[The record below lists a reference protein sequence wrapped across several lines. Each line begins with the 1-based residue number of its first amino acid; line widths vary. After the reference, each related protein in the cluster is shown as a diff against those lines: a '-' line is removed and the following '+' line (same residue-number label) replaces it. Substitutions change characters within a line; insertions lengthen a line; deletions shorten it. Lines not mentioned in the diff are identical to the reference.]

1 MYQIVECASTR
12 GLQDNSFHMVFHFKS
27 LLGTLGNSP
36 GCLNLSRFRLA
47 TSASL
52 FFCSRIC
59 QKFFCSSKILGP
71 STFFLLH
78 LLLVFLLYAFYLLV
92 EVLLPF
98 LFRQV
103 LSVFRNCEL
112 AIIQVTRTNVE
123 VIILIWPTQ
132 DGGDRGIPFG
142 QRLLRAIPL
151 CRRRIHYER
160 YKWSRGAGAGQ
171 VHLLSL
177 PYLAGLAAGVRK
189 SSSGRVT
196 RLCSPV
202 QSLNLQYLF
211 YSSVI
216 RPTFVRPAR
225 SYRHLHHGKTT
236 FPAALGRSLHRDPG
250 PHYDSD
256 IRGSIAYAR
265 ANTKNGILT
274 QQEFAEIERGFGI
287 VLKEWEEGRFEIK
300 PGVDEDIH
308 TANERRLG
316 EVIGKDIAGKL
327 HTGRSRNDQVATDM
341 RLWLRDQLDTLE
353 GYLVDLLKV
362 IAARAEKDIEAVMPG
377 YTHLQ
382 RAQPIR
388 WSHWML
394 MYASF
399 FTSDLAR
406 IRELK
411 TRVNKCPL
419 GCGALAGNPF
429 NVDRDA
435 IAKEL
440 GFDGLIMN
448 SLAGVGDRDFVVETL
463 QWGSTLMMHM
473 SRWAED
479 LIIYSSG
486 EFSFVKLADAYSTGS
501 SLMPQKK
508 NPDSL
513 ELLRGKSG
521 RVFGQMAGLM
531 MSVKGIPSTYNKD
544 LQESVEPLLDHVKTV
559 GDSLQIATGVLSTL
573 AIQPENMLKSLTPDM
588 LATDLA
594 DYLVRKGVPFRET
607 HHISGQVVALAEK
620 ENKPMDQL
628 SFQQLQ
634 SVDQRFEQN
643 VMEKRRDGTD
653 RGREEGACRW
663 KMMDKDQVCSVLQ
676 CSGRPQVTATAASA
690 GWSME

>member
-1 MYQIVECASTR
+1 MAKQPSQQLWGGRFT
-12 GLQDNSFHMVFHFKS
+12 
-27 LLGTLGNSP
+27 GTLDP
-36 GCLNLSRFRLA
+36 
-47 TSASL
+47 
-52 FFCSRIC
+52 IM
-59 QKFFCSSKILGP
+59 
-71 STFFLLH
+71 
-78 LLLVFLLYAFYLLV
+78 
-92 EVLLPF
+92 
-98 LFRQV
+98 
-103 LSVFRNCEL
+103 
-112 AIIQVTRTNVE
+112 
-123 VIILIWPTQ
+123 TQ
-132 DGGDRGIPFG
+132 YNESIYFDR
-142 QRLLRAIPL
+142 
-151 CRRRIHYER
+151 
-160 YKWSRGAGAGQ
+160 
-171 VHLLSL
+171 V
-177 PYLAGLAAGVRK
+177 
-189 SSSGRVT
+189 
-196 RLCSPV
+196 
-202 QSLNLQYLF
+202 F
-211 YSSVI
+211 YSQDV
-216 RPTFVRPAR
+216 
-225 SYRHLHHGKTT
+225 
-236 FPAALGRSLHRDPG
+236 
-250 PHYDSD
+250 
-256 IRGSIAYAR
+256 RGSIAYAR

-440 GFDGLIMN
+440 GFDGLTMN

-486 EFSFVKLADAYSTGS
+486 EFSFVKLA
-501 SLMPQKK
+501 
-508 NPDSL
+508 
-513 ELLRGKSG
+513 
-521 RVFGQMAGLM
+521 
-531 MSVKGIPSTYNKD
+531 
-544 LQESVEPLLDHVKTV
+544 
-559 GDSLQIATGVLSTL
+559 
-573 AIQPENMLKSLTPDM
+573 
-588 LATDLA
+588 
-594 DYLVRKGVPFRET
+594 
-607 HHISGQVVALAEK
+607 
-620 ENKPMDQL
+620 
-628 SFQQLQ
+628 
-634 SVDQRFEQN
+634 
-643 VMEKRRDGTD
+643 
-653 RGREEGACRW
+653 
-663 KMMDKDQVCSVLQ
+663 
-676 CSGRPQVTATAASA
+676 
-690 GWSME
+690 